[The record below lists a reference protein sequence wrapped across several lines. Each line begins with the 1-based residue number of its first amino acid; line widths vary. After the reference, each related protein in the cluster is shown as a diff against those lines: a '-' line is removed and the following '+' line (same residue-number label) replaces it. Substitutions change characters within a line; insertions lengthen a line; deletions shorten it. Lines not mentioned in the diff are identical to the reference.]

1 MLMTRHKFRDQ
12 ADKLEDEIKA
22 LIADRRENTPKQQ
35 QQAAY
40 ARLQGIHLQRTQKAL
55 YVLAEIHESGGHLC
69 DEVLKF
75 NSKKAVHEAMRSKME
90 RGAGYYSVPADLGI
104 PASDDPAVLEL
115 WELIDDGNGCGRE
128 QEELRRK
135 IAELKFAKIPG
146 YFPTPE
152 PVIALMLRYAELERG
167 HIVLEPS
174 AGSGAIMDAVKGL
187 CHAVEGL
194 EINHTLADILKR
206 KGHTVAQA
214 DFMDWRYLDQNYDR
228 VLMNP
233 PFERLQDIDHVI
245 RAFSL
250 ALKPGG
256 RLVSVMSAGAFFNT
270 NGKAQGFRHWT
281 GELGATVVDLP
292 EGSFKESG
300 TGVASKLIVIDKPY

>member
-12 ADKLEDEIKA
+12 ADKLEGEIKA
-22 LIADRRENTPKQQ
+22 LFADRRENTPKQQ
-35 QQAAY
+35 QQAQY
-40 ARLQGIHLQRTQKAL
+40 ARLNGVHLQRTQKAL
-55 YVLAEIHESGGHLC
+55 YILAELHESGGELC

-90 RGAGYYSVPADLGI
+90 RGSGYYSVPADLNI

-135 IAELKFAKIPG
+135 IAGLKFSNIPG

-152 PVIALMLRYAELERG
+152 AVISLMIREAKLEPG
-167 HIVLEPS
+167 FTVLEPS
-174 AGSGAIMDAVKGL
+174 AGHGAIMDAAGPLVRSI
-187 CHAVEGL
+187 EGL
-194 EINHTLADILKR
+194 EVNHTLVDILKR
-206 KGHTVAQA
+206 KGHIVAQA
-214 DFMDWRYLDQNYDR
+214 DFMDWRYMDQNYDR

-233 PFERLQDIDHVI
+233 PFEKGQDIDHVM

-250 ALKPGG
+250 ALAPGG
-256 RLVSVMSAGAFFNT
+256 RLVAIMSAGAFFNT
-270 NGKAQGFRHWT
+270 NSKAQGFRHWI
-281 GELGATVVDLP
+281 GELGACVHELP
-292 EGSFKESG
+292 DGSFKESG
-300 TGVASKLIVIDKPY
+300 TGVSTKMIVIDKPF